1 MGAITRQISARKL
14 SLRIGIC
21 AVLGLVGLVVLAVTA
36 QNGVPDYIPGVHRT
50 LAEAA
55 FTNVGAL
62 QSGDDVRIAD
72 VRAGYVQSI
81 ALVNGQPVVSMKL
94 DGGRPVY
101 ADASAVIRARSGLGQ
116 KYVDLNPGTPSAGPL
131 GSSIVPTSHTLPATD
146 LDDVLST
153 LDAPTRQG
161 LSTTLRQ
168 LGGGLAGRGQDLNDG
183 LAALPSELNDVA
195 AISNSLSTNNGS
207 DLASMLQT
215 ANTLSQSLAQQSG
228 QLAALTRDSATTFN
242 ALAAGGGSYL
252 ATAIQSAP
260 GGLAALKT
268 SMEHLRVPLA
278 ETRAAAIALR
288 PGAEALGS
296 ATPDLRG
303 FLQSAVP
310 PLNDV
315 EPFASMADPALDQLT
330 PALGAVR
337 PLVEQIGQA
346 LDSSVGPLSYLAVY
360 RGDLMSYFQRAG
372 SALHL
377 GYSSGHWL
385 RISLDVNQ
393 EMLTSNI
400 PVRSPLTNRQA
411 YPAPGAADSHN
422 THR

>member
-1 MGAITRQISARKL
+1 MGAISRQISARKV
-14 SLRIGIC
+14 SLRVGIC
-21 AVLGLVGLVVLAVTA
+21 AVLGLVGLVVFAVTA

-62 QSGDDVRIAD
+62 QPGDDVRIAD

-81 ALVNGQPVVSMKL
+81 ELVNGQPVVAMRL
-94 DGGRPVY
+94 DGGRSVY

-116 KYVDLNPGTPSAGPL
+116 KYVDLNPGTASSGSL
-131 GSSIVPTSHTLPATD
+131 GSSVIPASHTLPATD

-183 LAALPSELNDVA
+183 LAALPSELTDVA
-195 AISNSLSTNNGS
+195 AISNSLSSNNGA

-215 ANTLSQSLAQQSG
+215 ANTLSQGLAQQSG
-228 QLAALTRDSATTFN
+228 QLSSLTRDSATTFSS
-242 ALAAGGGSYL
+242 LAAGNGSYL

-268 SMEHLRVPLA
+268 SMDNLRAPLA
-278 ETRAAAIALR
+278 ETQAAAIALR

-303 FLQSAVP
+303 FLQSAIT
-310 PLNDV
+310 PLNNV
-315 EPFASMADPALDQLT
+315 EPFANVADPALDQLT
-330 PALGAVR
+330 PAVGAVR
-337 PLVEQIGQA
+337 PMIDQIGQA
-346 LDSSVGPLSYLAVY
+346 LDSAVGPLSYLAAY
-360 RGDLMSYFQRAG
+360 RDDLMSYFERAG

-393 EMLTSNI
+393 EMLTSNL

-411 YPAPGAADSHN
+411 YPAPGAADLHN